1 MKRNLWLTLG
11 AACLLTAALSI
22 SAAARKADEQLAA
35 RISPG
40 ILRFHIL
47 ADSNR
52 REDQE
57 LKLEVRSLLLDA
69 IGELLSG
76 QEGQGG
82 GEPDKQDTVRCVR
95 ENAGA
100 LERLAEGF
108 LAAKGRPEKVS
119 VEVAEDYFPTK
130 YYGDIRLPC
139 GTYQA
144 ARVTIGSG
152 RGHNWWCVLYPRLC
166 FVNESWAVMPESSK
180 EELRRVLPER
190 DYRAVLR
197 PQLKISWKLGELFS

>member
-22 SAAARKADEQLAA
+22 SAAARRADEQLAA

-82 GEPDKQDTVRCVR
+82 GEPDKQDTVRCVQ

-139 GTYQA
+139 GVYEA
-144 ARVTIGSG
+144 ARVTIGRGGG
-152 RGHNWWCVLYPRLC
+152 RNWWCVLYPKLC
-166 FVNESWAVMPESSK
+166 FVEESWAEMPPESK
-180 EELRRVLPER
+180 EKLRGSLPER
-190 DYRAVLR
+190 DYLAVLR
-197 PQLKISWKLGELFS
+197 PHPEIQIAWKFL

>member
-76 QEGQGG
+76 EEGQGG
-82 GEPDKQDTVRCVR
+82 GEPDKQDTVRCVQ

-139 GTYQA
+139 GVYEA
-144 ARVTIGSG
+144 ARVTIGRG
-152 RGHNWWCVLYPRLC
+152 DGHNWWCVLYPRLC
-166 FVNESWAVMPESSK
+166 FVEESWAEMPPESK
-180 EELRRVLPER
+180 EKLRGSLPER
-190 DYRAVLR
+190 DYLAVLR
-197 PQLKISWKLGELFS
+197 PQPEIQIGWKFF

>member
-1 MKRNLWLTLG
+1 AHLATITIKIRKYQEVFTMKRNLWLTLG

-22 SAAARKADEQLAA
+22 SAAARRADEQLAA

-130 YYGDIRLPC
+130 YYGDIRL
-139 GTYQA
+139 
-144 ARVTIGSG
+144 
-152 RGHNWWCVLYPRLC
+152 
-166 FVNESWAVMPESSK
+166 
-180 EELRRVLPER
+180 
-190 DYRAVLR
+190 
-197 PQLKISWKLGELFS
+197 

>member
-22 SAAARKADEQLAA
+22 SAAARRADEQLAA

-82 GEPDKQDTVRCVR
+82 GEPDKQDTVRCVQ
-95 ENAGA
+95 ENVGA

-139 GTYQA
+139 GVYEA
-144 ARVTIGSG
+144 ARVTIGRG
-152 RGHNWWCVLYPRLC
+152 GGHNWWCVLYPRLC
-166 FVNESWAVMPESSK
+166 FVEESWAEMPPESK
-180 EELRRVLPER
+180 EKLRDSLPER
-190 DYRAVLR
+190 DYLAVLR
-197 PQLKISWKLGELFS
+197 PQPEIQIGWKFF

>member
-22 SAAARKADEQLAA
+22 SAAARRADEQLAA

-82 GEPDKQDTVRCVR
+82 GEPDKQDTVRCVQ

-139 GTYQA
+139 GVYEA
-144 ARVTIGSG
+144 ARVTIGRG
-152 RGHNWWCVLYPRLC
+152 DGHNWWCVLYPRLC
-166 FVNESWAVMPESSK
+166 FVEESWAEMPPESK
-180 EELRRVLPER
+180 EKLRGRLPER
-190 DYRAVLR
+190 DYLAVLR
-197 PQLKISWKLGELFS
+197 PQPEIQIGWKFF